1 MNATYSKVKMTS
13 VSENIQ
19 LDNLEPL
26 QLQWKNMELSLTDF
40 KCQVVLFQQQLR
52 NLEKM
57 TRQRIRQLEKDT
69 NKIKIKNNR
78 KPSGFAK
85 PSPISKELCFFMGKS
100 EGTEMART
108 EVTQFIITYI
118 KQNNLA
124 VSKDIHP
131 DEKLSIL
138 LGITSS
144 DTVNYFNI
152 QKFMNKHFIKK

>member
-1 MNATYSKVKMTS
+1 MTS
-13 VSENIQ
+13 LSENVQ
-19 LDNLEPL
+19 LDCIEPL
-26 QLQWKNMELSLTDF
+26 QIQWKNMELSLSDF
-40 KCQVVLFQQQLR
+40 KSQVVLFQQQLR

-69 NKIKIKNNR
+69 NKIKNKSNR

-85 PSPISKELCFFMGKS
+85 PSPISNELCMFMNKS

-108 EVTQFIITYI
+108 EVTQFIIAYI

-131 DEKLSIL
+131 DEKLSQL
-138 LGITSS
+138 LGVTSS
-144 DTVNYFNI
+144 DMVNYFNI
-152 QKFMNKHFIKK
+152 QKFMNKHFIKTKE

>member
-69 NKIKIKNNR
+69 NKIKIK
-78 KPSGFAK
+78 K
-85 PSPISKELCFFMGKS
+85 
-100 EGTEMART
+100 
-108 EVTQFIITYI
+108 III
-118 KQNNLA
+118 
-124 VSKDIHP
+124 
-131 DEKLSIL
+131 
-138 LGITSS
+138 
-144 DTVNYFNI
+144 
-152 QKFMNKHFIKK
+152 